1 MVFYFIL
8 DILPETYFLK
18 FTNSFL
24 FIVIDWGN
32 YLTESLVLLL
42 WLLTTWFVFFQLIL
56 NLMNTH
62 DK

>member
-18 FTNSFL
+18 FTKNFL
-24 FIVIDWGN
+24 FIEIDWGN
-32 YLTESLVLLL
+32 HLTESLVLLL

-56 NLMNTH
+56 NHIDTH

>member
-18 FTNSFL
+18 FTNNFL
-24 FIVIDWGN
+24 FIEIDWGN
-32 YLTESLVLLL
+32 HLTESLVLLL

-56 NLMNTH
+56 NHIDTH

>member
-18 FTNSFL
+18 FTKNFL
-24 FIVIDWGN
+24 FIEIDWGN
-32 YLTESLVLLL
+32 HLIESLVLLL

-56 NLMNTH
+56 NHIDTH

>member
-8 DILPETYFLK
+8 DILSETYFLK
-18 FTNSFL
+18 FTNNFL
-24 FIVIDWGN
+24 FIEIDWGN
-32 YLTESLVLLL
+32 HLTESLVLLL

-56 NLMNTH
+56 NHINTH